1 MHSSISRVLF
11 SLSVGTILGLSGCS
25 NGLTPDYSKLGLL
38 EVSGTVTLDGDPV
51 AGAGVFFYEP
61 DERYC
66 YGITDASGRYTMMLN
81 SEKSGV
87 TPGEKRVEI
96 YTSRNPL
103 GAAAPG
109 GDVEEEEEAS
119 MPLEEDPDG
128 QTAKKK
134 KSGELLPACYNAD
147 SKLQVEVTASDSAMD
162 FELRSD
168 CSTSTA
174 S

>member
-1 MHSSISRVLF
+1 MHSSLSHVLF
-11 SLSVGTILGLSGCS
+11 SLSLGTILGVSGCS
-25 NGLTPDYSKLGLL
+25 NGLAPDYSKLGLL
-38 EVSGTVTLDGDPV
+38 EVSGTVTLDGEPV

-66 YGITDASGRYTMMLN
+66 YGITDTSGRYTMMLN

-109 GDVEEEEEAS
+109 AAAAEEEEEAAAK
-119 MPLEEDPDG
+119 PLEEDPDG
-128 QTAKKK
+128 PAAKKK

-147 SKLQVEVTASDSAMD
+147 SKLQTVRLADS
-162 FELRSD
+162 
-168 CSTSTA
+168 TVN
-174 S
+174 